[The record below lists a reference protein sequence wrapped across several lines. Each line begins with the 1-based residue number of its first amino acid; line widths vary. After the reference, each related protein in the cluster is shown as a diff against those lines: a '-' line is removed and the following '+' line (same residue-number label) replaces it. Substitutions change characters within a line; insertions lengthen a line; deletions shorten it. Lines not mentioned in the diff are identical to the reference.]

1 MEGLKDHCEGS
12 FAWPRQL
19 PVISMPQVPGE
30 SEVRAQPDGKDI
42 TDAFRTRS
50 IEGAQTPGKKRETT
64 SKHDVWFARSVLDLA
79 HAAHSEG
86 GVCPKGASLL
96 LGRRDV
102 ETTKK
107 AKTSVVNFLFTPEQN
122 LLLNPTIGALGLDT
136 IHSLDLSDIE
146 ILGWARLRG
155 TEAGE
160 LTEQDQVLHAVMMR
174 QDPSC
179 IVAILDA
186 REGAEAPLTCYRQ
199 GVSISACSS
208 STLPLIKFDA
218 HVETRGNYSRGAHL
232 TEQQHKNRA
241 NEKVCRT
248 LDSLTEVTEDKE
260 TVRALQF
267 DEATG
272 PAAVESQVAGDL

>member
-1 MEGLKDHCEGS
+1 MEGLKDHGEGS

-30 SEVRAQPDGKDI
+30 SDVGAQPDGKDI

-50 IEGAQTPGKKRETT
+50 IEGAQTPGKKRET
-64 SKHDVWFARSVLDLA
+64 SKHDVWFARAVLDLA
-79 HAAHSEG
+79 QAAHSSG

-107 AKTSVVNFLFTPEQN
+107 AKKLVVNFLFTPEQN

-136 IHSLDLSDIE
+136 IHSLDLTDIE

-199 GVSISACSS
+199 GVSISASS
-208 STLPLIKFDA
+208 SSALPLIKFDA
-218 HVETRGNYSRGAHL
+218 HVETRGIYSHDSHL
-232 TEQQHKNRA
+232 TEQHHKNRA
-241 NEKVCRT
+241 NVLFER
-248 LDSLTEVTEDKE
+248 SIH
-260 TVRALQF
+260 
-267 DEATG
+267 
-272 PAAVESQVAGDL
+272 